1 MTTIGEITLHQVPV
15 VEPQTTLDE
24 VIRLM
29 EAEPLRVVALVGD
42 EMYMGIFND
51 EALQAE
57 LIPRGA
63 DLSLLTVGPYVHPSR
78 VMATRESSVDVVLAQ
93 MVRKNQNVVPVLD
106 NRIFLGVVTRKDL
119 EAAQ

>member
-1 MTTIGEITLHQVPV
+1 MKTIGEMELRSIPV

-29 EAEPLRVVALVGD
+29 DGEPLRTVALVGD

-51 EALQAE
+51 EALESE

-63 DLSLLTVGPYVHPSR
+63 DRSLLTVGPYVHPSR
-78 VMATRESSVDVVLAQ
+78 VIADRDMPIDTVLAQ
-93 MVRKNQNVVPVLD
+93 AIRKNQTIVPVLD
-106 NRIFLGVVTRKDL
+106 NRIFVGVVTRGDL
-119 EAAQ
+119 ETAG